1 MITVSL
7 TQVNQFLLRRQHLAA
22 EAQGDDIVHVV
33 QDLCALHATGAPNP
47 YLSLWSRVR
56 GFRHEQLEAE
66 LYETRRLVR
75 RLCMRAT
82 LHIVPSAR
90 LPVFFQATRNRLERE
105 SGRDMNKA
113 LVWAGL
119 RREGEQAQL
128 LESVE
133 QRIVGAVSA
142 RGAATLSE
150 LAEQVPELR
159 AEVDYAPGK
168 PYGGKFGIG
177 TRLISGL
184 CVRGLLVRARPRGSW
199 RSSLYEYALLRDWL
213 PDVDLHAVRPEEA
226 RAELLRSYLAAFGP
240 ATFEDMV
247 WWTGFGKGE
256 TRRALAGLRGT
267 VCEIEIAELG
277 SDFCMLQ
284 EDAQR
289 LLNRE
294 PALLPCVRLLP
305 SLDPYVMGYK
315 HRHRFL
321 ETEHYDQVFD
331 RSGNAF
337 ATVWVNGQIAG
348 VWQESKRGLELLVWQ
363 DTEKALMIAEAQRLA
378 YFLRQPESPQP
389 VPEELSVTVR
399 PYPPEMK
406 VQNPYR
412 LTKR

>member
-7 TQVNQFLLRRQHLAA
+7 AQVNQFLLVKQHLAPGT
-22 EAQGDDIVHVV
+22 QRDDIVDVV

-47 YLSLWSRVR
+47 YLSLWSRVE

-90 LPVFFQATRNRLERE
+90 LAIFLQATQNRLERQF
-105 SGRDMNKA
+105 GRDIDKA

-119 RREGEQAQL
+119 CREGEQTQL
-128 LESVE
+128 LEGL
-133 QRIVGAVSA
+133 QKRIVGALSA
-142 RGAATLSE
+142 QGAATQSE
-150 LAEQVPELR
+150 LAIEVPELK
-159 AEVDYAPGK
+159 AQVDYAPGK
-168 PYGGKFGIG
+168 PYGGKFSIG

-184 CVRGLLVRARPRGSW
+184 CVRGLLVRARPRGTW

-213 PDVDLHAVRPEEA
+213 PDVDLYALSPEEA
-226 RAELLRSYLAAFGP
+226 RIHLLRSYLAAFGP

-247 WWTGFGKGE
+247 WWTGFGKSE
-256 TRRALAGLRGT
+256 TKRALAGLRGAI
-267 VCEIEIAELG
+267 CEVQIPELG
-277 SDFCMLQ
+277 DDFCMLQ

-289 LLNRE
+289 LLCTE
-294 PALLPCVRLLP
+294 PAPEPCVRLLP
-305 SLDPYVMGYK
+305 SLDPYVMGYR
-315 HRHRFL
+315 HRLRFL
-321 ETEHYDQVFD
+321 EPGHHDQVFD

-337 ATVWVNGQIAG
+337 ATVWVNGHIVG
-348 VWQESKRGLELLVWQ
+348 IWQESKQGLQLLVWQ

-378 YFLRQPESPQP
+378 QFLWPPEPRQPL
-389 VPEELSVTVR
+389 PENLRVDVR

-412 LTKR
+412 LVRR